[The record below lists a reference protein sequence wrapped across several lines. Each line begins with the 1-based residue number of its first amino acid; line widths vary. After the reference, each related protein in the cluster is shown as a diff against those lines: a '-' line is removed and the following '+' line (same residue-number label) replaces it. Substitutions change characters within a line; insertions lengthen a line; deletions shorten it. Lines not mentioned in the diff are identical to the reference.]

1 MGCRSPWFQESCRSG
16 TRVRRGQFGYSA
28 GLRFPRFAFLLL
40 AALCLA
46 SRAGAAPEKP
56 VWPLTLREGLP
67 VSLPG
72 FAAAPSD
79 PLPED
84 GENEMGAHVE
94 VSRFFQRIESKAS
107 TSQFRIAIQ
116 DYAGGKDLTPELR
129 KAFQQAKQTGAVE
142 TRELDVSGRK
152 AFLVTDRSSG
162 RPTTLITIVAAPSR
176 LVLGEGAN
184 VGPDEAIKLVGL
196 VDMAKVVGV
205 KRGNP

>member
-1 MGCRSPWFQESCRSG
+1 M
-16 TRVRRGQFGYSA
+16 
-28 GLRFPRFAFLLL
+28 RFPRAALL
-40 AALCLA
+40 ALA
-46 SRAGAAPEKP
+46 SLSLAARAGGAPDKP

-67 VSLPG
+67 ASLPG

-84 GENEMGAHVE
+84 SENEMGAHVE
-94 VSRFFQRIESKAS
+94 VSRFFQRIESKSS

-116 DYAGGKDLTPELR
+116 DYAAARDLTPDLR

-142 TRELDVSGRK
+142 TREVEFAGRK

-162 RPTTLITIVAAPSR
+162 RPTTLVTVVAAPSR

-184 VGPDEAIKLVGL
+184 VGPDEAIRLVSL
-196 VDMAKVVGV
+196 VDMARVVAI
-205 KRGNP
+205 KK